1 MSSCTIVIP
10 THNRDDLLPRA
21 VRSALKACPPD
32 GEVLVVDDKS
42 IVPAKD
48 VLIDIRDNR
57 LKVLRNTGRSGAA
70 HSRNLGVA
78 SAEGS
83 VIFFLD
89 DDDEMVGTYCGR
101 VLANVGRAGLETQWG
116 FSSTVER
123 RGNARKTDT
132 LRTRRRLQMGVV
144 PLSARPKDLVAAM
157 SDGFWIR
164 RPLFLALGGLDPEQT
179 IDEDTD
185 LCLRLLAASRP
196 PWYEAEAGVI
206 VYRGYVPARA
216 EGAQLTVATAALRGL
231 DCYRRTYDKH
241 ADHFGSRSATHWY
254 LATRYLRRAIKHG
267 QADQAR
273 AFLGSIRPIEVK
285 IALRAFVELKLLVHS
300 RRASKN

>member
-101 VLANVGRAGLETQWG
+101 VLANVGRAGLET
-116 FSSTVER
+116 
-123 RGNARKTDT
+123 
-132 LRTRRRLQMGVV
+132 
-144 PLSARPKDLVAAM
+144 
-157 SDGFWIR
+157 
-164 RPLFLALGGLDPEQT
+164 
-179 IDEDTD
+179 
-185 LCLRLLAASRP
+185 
-196 PWYEAEAGVI
+196 
-206 VYRGYVPARA
+206 
-216 EGAQLTVATAALRGL
+216 
-231 DCYRRTYDKH
+231 
-241 ADHFGSRSATHWY
+241 
-254 LATRYLRRAIKHG
+254 
-267 QADQAR
+267 
-273 AFLGSIRPIEVK
+273 
-285 IALRAFVELKLLVHS
+285 
-300 RRASKN
+300 